1 MGDEAEF
8 TTCTFNQNGGDYT
21 FCVGMFV
28 HYRFFLRNCSIG
40 NSTFRNEGYVE
51 IVDTDAENGAASI
64 FGEGSLTMI
73 VAFVALITSVASIIV
88 SATTRKKETVP
99 VTKTASSEEDN

>member
-8 TTCTFNQNGGDYT
+8 TNCTFDQNGGDYT

-64 FGEGSLTMI
+64 FGEGSLAMI
-73 VAFVALITSVASIIV
+73 VAILALAASSASLFLTVAFNKKRGHMTE
-88 SATTRKKETVP
+88 KET
-99 VTKTASSEEDN
+99 TENNE